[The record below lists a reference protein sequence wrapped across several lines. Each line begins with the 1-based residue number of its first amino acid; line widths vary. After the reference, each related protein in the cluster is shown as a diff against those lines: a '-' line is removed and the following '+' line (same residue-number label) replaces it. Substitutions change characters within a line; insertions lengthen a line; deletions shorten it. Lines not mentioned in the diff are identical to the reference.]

1 MMKCSGMVIDGY
13 DSCSKKS
20 GKRCA
25 DGEVRGLCVATRQ
38 RRNMVN
44 YGQVKYRIFI
54 SSVQREFAKERK
66 ALAEYVRKDAILGRF
81 FEVFLFEEVPAQERK
96 ADGVYLAEVDDCD
109 IYLGIFGHTYGNV
122 DSNGFSAT
130 EREYRR
136 ATAKHKYRICFVDKS
151 AGETDPREAA
161 FIARVNDDV
170 VRKGFVG
177 YDDLRTAVYAAL
189 AKHLEDKGLINV
201 LPFDAAK
208 TAGVTVKDLSVAK
221 IRDFIRTAREKRQ
234 FSLPVNTSVEKLLTA
249 LELIDDDGNVLN
261 PAALLFGKCPQK
273 FFVASEVK
281 CAQFYA
287 DRVSKPMADHQIY
300 MGDVFELADQATRF
314 VMSHISNWV
323 GTRETGDTAEVPTKF
338 ELPYDAVK
346 EAIVNAIVHRDYTS
360 NASVQVMLFKDRLEV
375 WSPGSLP
382 HGMTIGKLSKTHKS
396 VPVNPLLARAMYLK
410 GYIEKSGTGTEDMIA
425 KCKEWGVPAP
435 EWTEDDADDFRVILK
450 RPPQGPTMVNTMVN
464 TMVKSRVE
472 SRVRRR
478 ARKLSSAEKIIA
490 YLAANP
496 SAAAHELSIAVK
508 LSVRGVEWHLKAL
521 VKSGKLRHVG
531 PSRGGHWEVIG

>member
-1 MMKCSGMVIDGY
+1 M
-13 DSCSKKS
+13 
-20 GKRCA
+20 
-25 DGEVRGLCVATRQ
+25 
-38 RRNMVN
+38 
-44 YGQVKYRIFI
+44 KYRIFI

-66 ALAEYVRKDAILGRF
+66 ALASYIRKDAILGKF

-122 DSNGFSAT
+122 DSRGVSAT

-136 ATAKHKYRICFVDKS
+136 AAARHKYRICFVDKS
-151 AGETDPREAA
+151 AGETDPQQAA
-161 FIARVNDDV
+161 FISRVNDDV

-208 TAGVTVKDLSVAK
+208 TAGVTIKDLSVAK

-234 FSLPVNTSVEKLLTA
+234 FPLPVNSSVEKLLTA
-249 LELIDDDGNVLN
+249 LELVDDYGNVLN
-261 PAALLFGKCPQK
+261 PAALLFGKRPQK

-450 RPPQGPTMVNTMVN
+450 RPMAAPSVEKTMVNTGVE
-464 TMVKSRVE
+464 TRVETGVKTRVETRVESSVKSR
-472 SRVRRR
+472 
-478 ARKLSSAEKIIA
+478 AKKLSSAEKILS
-490 YLAANP
+490 YLVANP
-496 SAAAHELSIAVK
+496 TATAHELSIVVNLTVK
-508 LSVRGVEWHLKAL
+508 GVEWNLKSL
-521 VKSGKLRHVG
+521 TESGRLRHVG
-531 PSRGGHWEVIG
+531 PTKGGHWEVLA

>member
-1 MMKCSGMVIDGY
+1 M
-13 DSCSKKS
+13 
-20 GKRCA
+20 
-25 DGEVRGLCVATRQ
+25 
-38 RRNMVN
+38 
-44 YGQVKYRIFI
+44 KYRIFI

-66 ALAEYVRKDAILGRF
+66 ALASYIRKDAILGKF

-122 DSNGFSAT
+122 DSRGVSAT

-136 ATAKHKYRICFVDKS
+136 AAARHKYRICFVDKS
-151 AGETDPREAA
+151 AGETDPQQAA
-161 FIARVNDDV
+161 FISRVNDDV

-208 TAGVTVKDLSVAK
+208 TAGVAIKDLSVAK

-234 FSLPVNTSVEKLLTA
+234 FPLPVNSSVEKLLTA
-249 LELIDDDGNVLN
+249 LELVDDYGNVLN
-261 PAALLFGKCPQK
+261 PAALLFGKRPQK

-450 RPPQGPTMVNTMVN
+450 RPMAAPSVEKTMVNTGVE
-464 TMVKSRVE
+464 TRVETGVKTRVETRVESSVKSR
-472 SRVRRR
+472 
-478 ARKLSSAEKIIA
+478 AKKLSSAEKILS
-490 YLAANP
+490 YLVANP
-496 SAAAHELSIAVK
+496 TATAHELSIVVNLTVK
-508 LSVRGVEWHLKAL
+508 GVEWNLKSL
-521 VKSGKLRHVG
+521 TESGRLRHVG
-531 PSRGGHWEVIG
+531 PTKGGHWEVLA